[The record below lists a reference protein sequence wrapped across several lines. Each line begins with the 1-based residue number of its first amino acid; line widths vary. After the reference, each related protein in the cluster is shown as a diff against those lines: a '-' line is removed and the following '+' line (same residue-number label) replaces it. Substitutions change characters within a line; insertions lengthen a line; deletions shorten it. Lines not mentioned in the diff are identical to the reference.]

1 MKFLTKINRS
11 YFLTLTFILL
21 AVSIAG
27 YFILRAIILNEAKED
42 LLELA
47 SLVEGQILETGEIP
61 NVYPLIEVRRSQQ
74 DTAFEPFFKEVF
86 IESKIEGELEPYLE
100 YAHRVKIGDSFY
112 TIQLRQLIFEG
123 EDLLYILALTFFFLL
138 LASFGILFFI
148 TRRTN
153 QTIWSDFE
161 HNLQKIEHF
170 SLEDRK
176 ELLLQGSGIE
186 EFDRL
191 NRVIHQLTQKLK
203 ADYVALKEFTENA
216 AHEIQ
221 TPLTIV
227 LFNLEELLQQKL
239 KPEVFKK
246 VVTTINAVKRLSS
259 LNQNLILLTK
269 IENRQFVAEKQLAIH
284 KIMEQKV
291 SDFAPYFKSKKLK
304 VELKIEQQLEIKM
317 NEQLAEIMI
326 NNLLSN
332 SINHN
337 VSGGSVNIVIREKE
351 IKICNTGGR
360 HSLTAEN
367 IFNRFSKGNSKSSGL
382 GLAIV
387 KKICETYH
395 LGIKYQ
401 LNDLHCFIISLK
413 N

>member
-21 AVSIAG
+21 VVSVAG
-27 YFILRAIILNEAKED
+27 YFILRAIILNAAKED

-47 SLVEGQILETGEIP
+47 SLVEGQILETGETP
-61 NVYPLIEVRRSQQ
+61 NVYPLIEVRKSQR
-74 DTAFEPFFKEVF
+74 DSTFEPSFKEVF

-100 YAHRVKIGDSFY
+100 YAYRLKIRDSFY
-112 TIQLRQLIFEG
+112 TIQLRQLIFES

-138 LASFGILFFI
+138 LTSFGILFFI

-153 QTIWSDFE
+153 QTIWSGFE
-161 HNLQKIEHF
+161 NNLQKIEHF
-170 SLEDRK
+170 SLEDKK

-191 NRVIHQLTQKLK
+191 NRVIRQLTQKLK
-203 ADYVALKEFTENA
+203 ADYVSLKEFTENA

-221 TPLTIV
+221 TPLTII
-227 LFNLEELLQQKL
+227 LFNLEELLQHKL
-239 KPEVFKK
+239 KPEVFKQ
-246 VVTTINAVKRLSS
+246 VVSSINAVKRLSS

-269 IENRQFVAEKQLAIH
+269 IENRQFVAEKQLALH

-291 SDFAPYFKSKKLK
+291 TDFAPYFKSKKLK
-304 VELKIEQQLEIKM
+304 VELKIEQPLEMNM

-337 VSGGSVNIVIREKE
+337 VSGGSVNIVIRERE
-351 IKICNTGGR
+351 LKICNTGAR
-360 HSLTAEN
+360 HSLTADN
-367 IFNRFSKGNSKSSGL
+367 IFNRFSKGNSKSFGL
-382 GLAIV
+382 GLAII

-395 LGIKYQ
+395 LGIHYR
-401 LNDLHCFIISLK
+401 LNDLHCFIISFK